1 MADLVGERRL
11 RIGILFYFSPKWMG
25 GIVYI
30 INLIKTLD
38 FLKDED
44 KPEVF
49 LFYRPDLRRF
59 LCEFNYPYI
68 NFIEWS
74 FPSVIKGNILS
85 LLLGKNLFIDKIL
98 GSYSLDTIFPIHDFP
113 VRTLTKVRLIS
124 WWADL
129 QEKYYPEFFTPI
141 QRWGRSLRVK
151 WIIKNCNFLIV
162 SSQAVKDDF
171 ERFYNLH
178 NGLKIYIFHFVSVID
193 RIGNSSIGDL
203 RVKYSLPE
211 RYFLVSNQFHKHK
224 NHKVLLLALSRLKKM
239 GINVHIAF
247 TGRFPT
253 APDSPYL
260 TDLHK
265 LIEENDLHNCITMLG
280 LISRSD
286 QLLIMRYSQAV
297 IQPSLFEGWSTVIE
311 DAKSL
316 QVPVIASN
324 LKVNI
329 EQLGKNGIYFDPHNP
344 DEIADL
350 IGNFPERNLNELFY
364 TDYRTRLN
372 EAAIELKSLLTG
384 EN

>member
-1 MADLVGERRL
+1 MADLVREKRL

-30 INLIKTLD
+30 SNLIKTLD

-49 LFYRPDLRRF
+49 LFYRPDLRKF

-74 FPSVIKGNILS
+74 FPSVIKGNIMS

-141 QRWGRSLRVK
+141 QRLGRSLRVK
-151 WIIKNCNFLIV
+151 RIIKNCNILIV
-162 SSQAVKDDF
+162 SSQAVMDDF
-171 ERFYNLH
+171 EQFYKPH
-178 NGLKIYIFHFVSVID
+178 DRLKIYVFHFVSVID
-193 RIGNSSIGDL
+193 NIGNTFIDDL

-211 RYFLVSNQFHKHK
+211 KYFLVSNQFHKHK
-224 NHKVLLLALSRLKKM
+224 NHKVLLLALSKLKRM
-239 GINVHIAF
+239 GVNVHIAF

-260 TDLHK
+260 TELYK
-265 LIEENDLHNCITMLG
+265 LIDENDLHNCITMLG

-286 QLLIMRYSQAV
+286 QLLLMRNSQAV

-316 QVPVIASN
+316 QVPVIASK
-324 LKVNI
+324 LKVHI
-329 EQLGKNGIYFDPHNP
+329 EQLGKDGCYFDPHDP
-344 DEIADL
+344 EALGEIL
-350 IGNFPERNLNELFY
+350 RCYPERDMNRLY
-364 TDYRTRLN
+364 YPDYSERIR
-372 EAAIELKSLLTG
+372 EAANQLYNFLIS
-384 EN
+384 

>member
-1 MADLVGERRL
+1 MADLLGEKRL

-74 FPSVIKGNILS
+74 FPSVIKGNIMS

-141 QRWGRSLRVK
+141 QRLGRSLRVK
-151 WIIKNCNFLIV
+151 RIIKNCNILIV
-162 SSQAVKDDF
+162 SSQAVMDDF
-171 ERFYNLH
+171 EQFYKPH
-178 NGLKIYIFHFVSVID
+178 DGLKIYVFHFVSVID
-193 RIGNSSIGDL
+193 NIGNTFIDDL

-211 RYFLVSNQFHKHK
+211 QYFLVSNQFHKHK
-224 NHKVLLLALSRLKKM
+224 NHKVLLLALSNLKRM
-239 GINVHIAF
+239 GVNVHIAF

-260 TDLHK
+260 NELYK
-265 LIEENDLHNCITMLG
+265 LIDENDLHNCITMLG

-286 QLLIMRYSQAV
+286 QLLLMRNSQAV

-324 LKVNI
+324 LKVHI
-329 EQLGKNGIYFDPHNP
+329 EQLGKDGCYFDPHDP
-344 DEIADL
+344 EALGEIL
-350 IGNFPERNLNELFY
+350 RCYPERDMN
-364 TDYRTRLN
+364 RLYYPN
-372 EAAIELKSLLTG
+372 YSERIREAANQLYNFLIS
-384 EN
+384 

>member
-1 MADLVGERRL
+1 MADLVREKRL

-30 INLIKTLD
+30 SNLIKTLD

-44 KPEVF
+44 KPEVL
-49 LFYRPDLRRF
+49 LFYRPDLRKF

-98 GSYSLDTIFPIHDFP
+98 NSYALDTIFPIHDFP

-141 QRWGRSLRVK
+141 QRLGRSLRVK
-151 WIIKNCNFLIV
+151 RIIKNCNILIV
-162 SSQAVKDDF
+162 SSQAVMDDF
-171 ERFYNLH
+171 ERFYKPH
-178 NGLKIYIFHFVSVID
+178 DGLKIYVFHFVSVINN
-193 RIGNSSIGDL
+193 IGNTFIDDL

-211 RYFLVSNQFHKHK
+211 KYFLVSNQFHKHK
-224 NHKVLLLALSRLKKM
+224 NHKVLLLALSKLKRM
-239 GINVHIAF
+239 GVNVHIAF

-260 TDLHK
+260 TELYK
-265 LIEENDLHNCITMLG
+265 LIDENDLHNCITMLG

-286 QLLIMRYSQAV
+286 QLLLMRNSQAV

-316 QVPVIASN
+316 QVPVIASK
-324 LKVNI
+324 LKVHI
-329 EQLGKNGIYFDPHNP
+329 EQLGKDGCYFDPHDP
-344 DEIADL
+344 EALGEIL
-350 IGNFPERNLNELFY
+350 RCYPERDMNRLY
-364 TDYRTRLN
+364 YPDYSERIR
-372 EAAIELKSLLTG
+372 EAANQLYNFLIS
-384 EN
+384 

>member
-1 MADLVGERRL
+1 MTDLVREKRL
-11 RIGILFYFSPKWMG
+11 RLGILFYFSPKWMG

-30 INLIKTLD
+30 SNLIKTLD

-44 KPEVF
+44 KPEIF
-49 LFYRPDLRRF
+49 LFYRSDLRRF
-59 LCEFNYPYI
+59 LCEFDYPYI

-85 LLLGKNLFIDKIL
+85 LLLGKNLFIDKIHNN
-98 GSYSLDTIFPIHDFP
+98 YSLDTIFPMHDFP
-113 VRTLTKVRLIS
+113 VKTLTKVRLIS

-151 WIIKNCNFLIV
+151 RIIKNCNILIV
-162 SSQAVKDDF
+162 SSQAVMDDF
-171 ERFYNLH
+171 ERYYTLH
-178 NGLKIYIFHFVSVID
+178 DRLKIYVFHFVSVID
-193 RIGNSSIGDL
+193 SIGNSFIEDL

-224 NHKVLLLALSRLKKM
+224 NHKVLLLALSKLKRM
-239 GINVHIAF
+239 GVNVHIAF
-247 TGRFPT
+247 SGRFPT

-260 TDLHK
+260 TELQK
-265 LIEENDLHNCITMLG
+265 LIEDNDLHNCITMLG

-286 QLLIMRYSQAV
+286 QLLIMRNSQAV

-350 IGNFPERNLNELFY
+350 IRNFPERNLNDLFY
-364 TDYRTRLN
+364 GDYRIRLK
-372 EAAIELKSLLTG
+372 EAAIELKSLLAG

>member
-1 MADLVGERRL
+1 MADLVREKRL

-30 INLIKTLD
+30 SNLIKTLD

-49 LFYRPDLRRF
+49 LFYRPDLRKF

-74 FPSVIKGNILS
+74 FPSVIKGNIMS

-98 GSYSLDTIFPIHDFP
+98 NSYALDTIFPIHDFP

-141 QRWGRSLRVK
+141 QRLGRSLRVK
-151 WIIKNCNFLIV
+151 RIIKNCNILIV
-162 SSQAVKDDF
+162 SSQAVMDDF
-171 ERFYNLH
+171 EQFYKPH
-178 NGLKIYIFHFVSVID
+178 DRLKIYVFHFVSVID
-193 RIGNSSIGDL
+193 NIGNTFIDDL

-211 RYFLVSNQFHKHK
+211 QYFLVSNQFHKHK
-224 NHKVLLLALSRLKKM
+224 NHKVLLLALSNLKRM
-239 GINVHIAF
+239 GVNVHIAF

-260 TDLHK
+260 TELYK
-265 LIEENDLHNCITMLG
+265 LIDENDLHNCITMLG

-324 LKVNI
+324 LKVHI
-329 EQLGKNGIYFDPHNP
+329 EQLGKDGCYFDPHDP
-344 DEIADL
+344 EALGEIL
-350 IGNFPERNLNELFY
+350 RCYPERDMNRLY
-364 TDYRTRLN
+364 YPDYSERIR
-372 EAAIELKSLLTG
+372 EAANQLYNFLIS
-384 EN
+384 